1 MNGWRCQH
9 LHLDCECC
17 DAIYIWLNH
26 HSHTTTTTTTEKTLH
41 PPVGELMEAIA
52 KVSQSDWS
60 MRNFSWPRNGMQI
73 NFFVFTFHST
83 EKFRR
88 TISKHGLYFSFNET
102 CFLLLRFSLLTV
114 GIEAWLN
121 YVLCQ
126 LDDTKRHIEK
136 IISVLNVTS
145 MESMDLNQKVI
156 HENNEKFY
164 ETNNNRGM
172 TQTGYY
178 INQTHWKTLTL
189 VCFRKSGSQ
198 LV

>member
-1 MNGWRCQH
+1 MTVSTFAFGLWMLWRDLYLTKSSLTHNNNDDGKNSASTCRWIDGGNCKSKPIR
-9 LHLDCECC
+9 L
-17 DAIYIWLNH
+17 
-26 HSHTTTTTTTEKTLH
+26 
-41 PPVGELMEAIA
+41 
-52 KVSQSDWS
+52 
-60 MRNFSWPRNGMQI
+60 I
-73 NFFVFTFHST
+73 NAEFFVTKKWNANQFFVFTFHST

-102 CFLLLRFSLLTV
+102 CFLLMRFSLLTV

-136 IISVLNVTS
+136 IISMLNVTS
-145 MESMDLNQKVI
+145 MESMDLNRKVI

-172 TQTGYY
+172 TQTEYY